1 MLISDLRKTYNAN
14 GLNESDVDPD
24 PFVQFGRWLQQAVEA
39 NLVEPNAMTL
49 ATASKDGLPSARL
62 ILLKS
67 FDGNGFVFYTNYES
81 QKGRELAENPN
92 AALVFYWAE
101 LERQVRIAG
110 TVSKVSR
117 EESEAYFNSR
127 PAGSRL
133 GAWASGQSQ
142 VITSRKMLEERLKEL
157 AAEYQDREV
166 PTPPFWGGYRLSP
179 QAFEFWQGRPDRL
192 HDRLRY
198 TRQPE
203 SGWAIERLS
212 P

>member
-49 ATASKDGLPSARL
+49 ATAGKDGLPSARL

-117 EESEAYFNSR
+117 EESEEYFKTR
-127 PAGSRL
+127 PAGSQL

-198 TRQPE
+198 VRQADG
-203 SGWAIERLS
+203 GWLIERLS